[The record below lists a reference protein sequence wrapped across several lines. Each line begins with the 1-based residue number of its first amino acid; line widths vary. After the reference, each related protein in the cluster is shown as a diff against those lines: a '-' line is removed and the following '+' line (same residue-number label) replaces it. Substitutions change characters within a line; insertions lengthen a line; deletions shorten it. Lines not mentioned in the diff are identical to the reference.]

1 MFHQRQSDKADKW
14 SLCSLSVP
22 SDVDHTSLELEHFL
36 DFTKF
41 SINCEYTNVDRSRFT
56 HSRPNP
62 SSLSWSQWSPIIF
75 ARSHNSNDSTEAY
88 IQFRWCCRWS
98 LSWVEAIRVESVS
111 DSVDFKHLTD
121 VIIDNDFCAG
131 LLLFLFWFYFVL
143 GARTSSYCC
152 FDKRTTTKNNNNFFE
167 NSFVDLG
174 NSAFGIWF
182 VS

>member
-22 SDVDHTSLELEHFL
+22 SDVDHTSLELGHFL
-36 DFTKF
+36 GFTKF
-41 SINCEYTNVDRSRFT
+41 SINCEYTNVDRSRFDSFFR

-75 ARSHNSNDSTEAY
+75 ARSHNSNDWTEAY

-98 LSWVEAIRVESVS
+98 LSWVEAIRGESVS

-121 VIIDNDFCAG
+121 VIIGNDFCAG

-143 GARTSSYCC
+143 VARASSYCC
-152 FDKRTTTKNNNNFFE
+152 FDKRTKKKQQQFFRK
-167 NSFVDLG
+167 FFCW
-174 NSAFGIWF
+174 FG
-182 VS
+182 